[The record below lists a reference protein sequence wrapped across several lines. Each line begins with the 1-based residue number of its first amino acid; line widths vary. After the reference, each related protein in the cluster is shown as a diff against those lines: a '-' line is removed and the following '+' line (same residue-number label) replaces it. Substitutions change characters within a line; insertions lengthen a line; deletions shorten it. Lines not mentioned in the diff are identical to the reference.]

1 MQIIMKIYESTK
13 LTGKSTLS
21 NTKHSNTVIAVG
33 KSIISLVRWLKGK
46 MIKINQN

>member
-1 MQIIMKIYESTK
+1 MQIIMKTYESTE
-13 LTGKSTLS
+13 LTGKCTLS

-46 MIKINQN
+46 MIKNNQS